1 MNSKTRQLIRYL
13 GRTEES
19 IGMLAMF
26 GMTTAFF
33 SQIVLRYLFDMP
45 LQWVEEVTIY
55 LAIWC
60 AFIGASLGARWKNHV
75 QIGLLDKIA
84 ESKPYL
90 YQITQVIGGVISSM
104 VCAILCY
111 WECCQVLSSI
121 KMGMVSP
128 MLSIPMAVP
137 QTGIAYGLAAMSF
150 YFLFYAVKTGVS
162 LRKTKGRQY
171 PQV

>member
-13 GRTEES
+13 GKTEES

-26 GMTTAFF
+26 GMTIIFF
-33 SQIVLRYLFDMP
+33 IQIVLRFLFNIP

-55 LAIWC
+55 LAVWC
-60 AFIGASLGARWKNHV
+60 IFIGASLGARWKNHV
-75 QIGLLDKIA
+75 QVGLLDRLA
-84 ESKPYL
+84 EEKPYL
-90 YQITQVIGGVISSM
+90 YNMTQVVGGVVSST

-128 MLSIPMAVP
+128 MLSIPMVVP
-137 QTGIAYGLAAMSF
+137 QAGIAYGLAAMSF
-150 YFLFYAVKTGVS
+150 YFLFHAVKTGIS
-162 LRKTKGRQY
+162 LRKITK
-171 PQV
+171 